1 MWVFGEIGCLLVSAW
16 TLISGWSQIRVHLWL
31 IQTSS
36 GEVSSEILWMCYQ
49 SCSGCWQIWG
59 VLFVWE
65 FITTDP
71 SSRCSWFIL
80 QKLQKTLGFPWCIQF
95 MNVHWRFCQTIKW
108 HKCAF
113 SSLPMNASWVKSIVH
128 VLFMPMHLSSV
139 ICVWRPNSGLSEIPL
154 KLKQGVGTL
163 SMKCFTLNVVS
174 RLSSAL
180 LCPIWWLKLRAQS
193 HQTLSKMLWL
203 H

>member
-1 MWVFGEIGCLLVSAW
+1 MRRQLSSHFCSGKVPPHVHTLVYTITFLLRHPAGIYPLECPFCRYVRALWVLGHSMFLVSDA
-16 TLISGWSQIRVHLWL
+16 
-31 IQTSS
+31 
-36 GEVSSEILWMCYQ
+36 
-49 SCSGCWQIWG
+49 
-59 VLFVWE
+59 
-65 FITTDP
+65 
-71 SSRCSWFIL
+71 
-80 QKLQKTLGFPWCIQF
+80 PW
-95 MNVHWRFCQTIKW
+95 HKW

-174 RLSSAL
+174 RLS
-180 LCPIWWLKLRAQS
+180 PIWWLKLRAQS

>member
-1 MWVFGEIGCLLVSAW
+1 MFMIYIAKATENSGLLVMHPIYECALEVLPNHQMAQMCLQF
-16 TLISGWSQIRVHLWL
+16 TAHECKL
-31 IQTSS
+31 
-36 GEVSSEILWMCYQ
+36 GE
-49 SCSGCWQIWG
+49 
-59 VLFVWE
+59 
-65 FITTDP
+65 
-71 SSRCSWFIL
+71 
-80 QKLQKTLGFPWCIQF
+80 
-95 MNVHWRFCQTIKW
+95 
-108 HKCAF
+108 
-113 SSLPMNASWVKSIVH
+113 SIVH

-193 HQTLSKMLWL
+193 HQTLSKML
-203 H
+203 

>member
-1 MWVFGEIGCLLVSAW
+1 MCIGGSAK
-16 TLISGWSQIRVHLWL
+16 
-31 IQTSS
+31 
-36 GEVSSEILWMCYQ
+36 
-49 SCSGCWQIWG
+49 
-59 VLFVWE
+59 
-65 FITTDP
+65 P
-71 SSRCSWFIL
+71 SNG
-80 QKLQKTLGFPWCIQF
+80 T
-95 MNVHWRFCQTIKW
+95 NVPS
-108 HKCAF
+108 

-180 LCPIWWLKLRAQS
+180 LC
-193 HQTLSKMLWL
+193 LSGHVQDWECMQ
-203 H
+203 HPV